1 MICKVLHNMNAATTR
16 PDLTPHH
23 VATPCDQGH
32 RYVGVMPHEAQH
44 ASMRMAQATSTCSAQ
59 RSLSRFYTDL
69 SRPLSAHRGNSR
81 AELVPLTVQLSH
93 HHNGSKPLPVHASCF
108 RKRQAAYE

>member
-1 MICKVLHNMNAATTR
+1 M
-16 PDLTPHH
+16 
-23 VATPCDQGH
+23 
-32 RYVGVMPHEAQH
+32 GVMPHEAQH
-44 ASMRMAQATSTCSAQ
+44 ASMRMWPKLLVHVQ
-59 RSLSRFYTDL
+59 RSAVSLGSTLTYLVPRLHTE
-69 SRPLSAHRGNSR
+69 ATR